1 MAMSTSGEHL
11 TTPPSTGSNRL
22 WIAGAYA
29 SFSLAILMVLV
40 IAGWAVYVDFAETQ
54 QSLLQADINRLRSH
68 AVRTV
73 LRIQDE
79 IRTAESQGR
88 LVKIA
93 DTATWLR
100 DHWNRVMPLDPTR
113 LYSAVMDNDRKI
125 VMHSRPELVG
135 NVLPAEWQD
144 KPVAAAGV
152 DVFET
157 SLPELTG
164 GVRALDIELPI
175 VFENVEVGTYHSG
188 FNLGW
193 FEGRLAERRAVT
205 RQRWGLAFAFMTLVI
220 ALAGVSLYHITRR
233 LSSLQGELSLG
244 QVRRL
249 AELGQL
255 AGSIAHEVRNPLNA
269 IGLNLHVI
277 QRLLDT
283 HQLSNDRTNT
293 IFRETMR
300 EMERVDG
307 LLRTLLNYARPD
319 VPHIEKLDLAGEL
332 QSISD
337 FLRPVMER
345 DGITY
350 TLASLPKGVGV
361 AFDRSRFRQIV
372 LNLIKNA
379 TEAVGPGGRID
390 VALHRREDAAELVV
404 RDYGPGVEPELGE
417 RIFEPFFTTKEV
429 GTGLGL
435 TLVKRYVQEAGGTV
449 ALQASQIQGA
459 VFVVRLPLVRTPSNA
474 SPQPEV
480 AVSHVA

>member
-1 MAMSTSGEHL
+1 MP
-11 TTPPSTGSNRL
+11 PPSGNSRL
-22 WIAGAYA
+22 WVVGAYA
-29 SFSLAILMVLV
+29 SFTLAILMVLV

-54 QSLLQADINRLRSH
+54 QSLLQAEINRLRSH
-68 AVRTV
+68 AVRTI

-79 IRTAESQGR
+79 LRTTEPNGQLEALAGSA
-88 LVKIA
+88 K
-93 DTATWLR
+93 WLR
-100 DHWNRVMPLDPTR
+100 EHWDRVLPLDHTR
-113 LYSAVMDNDRKI
+113 VYSAVMDNDRKI
-125 VMHSRPELVG
+125 VMHSNRAQQG
-135 NVLPAEWQD
+135 NRLPADWQS
-144 KPVAAAGV
+144 KPIEAAGV

-164 GVRALDIELPI
+164 GDRALDIELPI
-175 VFENVEVGTYHSG
+175 VFNNVEVGTYHSG
-188 FNLGW
+188 FNLAW
-193 FEGRLAERRAVT
+193 FEERLAERRAVT
-205 RQRWGLAFAFMTLVI
+205 RQRWGIAFVFMALVI
-220 ALAGVSLYHITRR
+220 ALAGVSLYRITRR
-233 LSSLQGELSLG
+233 LSSLQSEISLG
-244 QVRRL
+244 HVRRM

-283 HQLSNDRTNT
+283 HQISNERTNT
-293 IFRETMR
+293 IFRETVR

-319 VPHIEKLDLAGEL
+319 VPHIENLDLASEL

-350 TLASLPKGVGV
+350 SLASLPKDIYV
-361 AFDRSRFRQIV
+361 AFDRSRFRQVV

-390 VALHRREDAAELVV
+390 IALHRRQDEAELVV
-404 RDYGPGVEPELGE
+404 RDYGAGVDPELGE

-435 TLVKRYVQEAGGTV
+435 TLVKRYVQEAGGKV
-449 ALQASQIQGA
+449 SLQPSQIQGA
-459 VFVVRLPLVRTPSNA
+459 VFVVRLPLARTPSTA
-474 SPQPEV
+474 SPPPEV